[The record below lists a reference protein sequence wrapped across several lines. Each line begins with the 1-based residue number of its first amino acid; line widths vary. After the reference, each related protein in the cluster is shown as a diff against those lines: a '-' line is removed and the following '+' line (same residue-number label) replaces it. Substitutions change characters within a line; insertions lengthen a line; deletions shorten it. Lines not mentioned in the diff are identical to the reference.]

1 MNAAQ
6 KEEEGEQ
13 NQENWIKICLMR
25 AIKVQKQNILS
36 LSILKK
42 ASAQELDFVKRIAIF
57 LMEVEDEL

>member
-1 MNAAQ
+1 
-6 KEEEGEQ
+6 
-13 NQENWIKICLMR
+13 MR
-25 AIKVQKQNILS
+25 AIKVEKQNILS

>member
-42 ASAQELDFVKRIAIF
+42 ASAQELDFAIN
-57 LMEVEDEL
+57 VETEKSLVC